1 MPDAATVQPAAA
13 QVSDPLAAAHA
24 QLLRDGTLQFDLNTL
39 KIPEPNPFLA
49 SFLKGLEPF
58 AKAVGPFVGYVFW
71 AILILGVVA
80 ILAII
85 AREVVRNRFGRG
97 TPLVL
102 TGKEEAWR
110 PDKAKALVLL
120 QDADRLAAEGRYD
133 EAAHLLLLRGVA
145 DIAERRPGKVAP
157 SLTSRDIAAMPE
169 LPEPARPAFGEIAQV
184 VEHSLFGGRSV
195 TEGGWAACR
204 QAYERL
210 IFAGAWA

>member
-1 MPDAATVQPAAA
+1 MPDAAKVQPAAA
-13 QVSDPLAAAHA
+13 QAPDTLAAAHA
-24 QLLRDGTLQFDLNTL
+24 QLLRDGSLQFDL
-39 KIPEPNPFLA
+39 KAIKVPDPNPWLENLLRGLA
-49 SFLKGLEPF
+49 PGFKVVAPF
-58 AKAVGPFVGYVFW
+58 IGYIFW
-71 AILILGVVA
+71 MVVALGVIA

-85 AREVVRNRFGRG
+85 AREVVRNRFGRLG
-97 TPLVL
+97 NLNL
-102 TGKEEAWR
+102 TGEEAAWR

-169 LPEPARPAFGEIAQV
+169 LPEQARPAFGEIAEI
-184 VEHSLFGGRSV
+184 VERSLFGGRPV
-195 TEGGWAACR
+195 TVGGWSACR